1 MLLQDFQS
9 TTRRKRS
16 TEVVTSDLTDLIE
29 NRAAF
34 SEWKKDKRRKASSSE
49 EQWLDHQVK
58 QSTNIKDH
66 KVTINDNISTRRLRS
81 SC

>member
-16 TEVVTSDLTDLIE
+16 TEVVTSDLIE